1 MLFILMELLPKHN
14 CEEIWRRKKKKKK
27 KKTWIGSV
35 TLPSASGCFWW
46 TETSSSVSDWFLSIC
61 VPQLCVSCLLRAD
74 THLAQAPPTSFL
86 CELSS
91 TKGCP
96 SAHCH
101 GSSISIRLEP
111 PWHVLALRLLFRCIV
126 QQLLLIGGLLCKAT
140 SLFGLVCHSVWD
152 RSSVCCFYWA
162 VMSFF
167 FFTCQILWKDHICH
181 QTVSTCEQCA
191 VSRLPKSF
199 GFLFRLYA
207 IKYQHVVSLNV
218 FIIIM
223 LKVCNFVPCHS
234 RPGLKFSEAQHRL
247 HLS

>member
-1 MLFILMELLPKHN
+1 M
-14 CEEIWRRKKKKKK
+14 KKSEGGKKKK

-61 VPQLCVSCLLRAD
+61 VPQLCVSCLPRAD

-86 CELSS
+86 CEHSS

-126 QQLLLIGGLLCKAT
+126 QQLLLIGRLLCKAI

-167 FFTCQILWKDHICH
+167 LPAKSCERTAFVTRQWALVSSVQCLDCWK
-181 QTVSTCEQCA
+181 A
-191 VSRLPKSF
+191 L
-199 GFLFRLYA
+199 
-207 IKYQHVVSLNV
+207 VVYLDC
-218 FIIIM
+218 M
-223 LKVCNFVPCHS
+223 L
-234 RPGLKFSEAQHRL
+234 
-247 HLS
+247 